1 MSVTYGLPVLESDDP
16 YITLAEEALQGAV
29 EAGIPGTFLV
39 DLLPFLKYVPSWF
52 PGAGFKRKAA
62 HYAALNVEV
71 VNQPFNIVQTKMVSS

>member
-16 YITLAEEALQGAV
+16 YITLAEEVLQGAS

-62 HYAALNVEV
+62 HYAAINAEV
-71 VNQPFNIVQTKMVSS
+71 ANQPFITVQTKLVSS